1 MPSSTSCRSCS
12 VHLAGRALA
21 TAVTTL
27 AASLAGGPAP
37 SQTLPAGGGPV
48 FAAGADL
55 VILSATAVDGR
66 GQPVTDLEPGELRVY
81 DEGRPQ
87 PLEHF
92 TRASDLQARLLLLVD
107 ASGSM
112 DSDLQTT
119 STQMAAIQLLGAL
132 SPEDRVGLAGFDSD
146 YFALVQWTNDF
157 DAVRRALTELES
169 FGTTAL
175 HDALEKAAEDIA
187 GQGEGQRAIVVLT
200 DGNDT
205 ASGRTPEQVIARS
218 RALDVPIYAISVLSP
233 LDDPGSP
240 LYTGRERPTRATEG
254 AALLGRYAALSG
266 GQAFAASDFRSL
278 RTAALEIVRELKN
291 QYRLGYRP
299 PDEPAG
305 FRRVEIRSTRKG
317 VVVRT
322 RQGYVAAH

>member
-1 MPSSTSCRSCS
+1 MPISILRSC
-12 VHLAGRALA
+12 VRTAAVAAGALTGGTALA
-21 TAVTTL
+21 
-27 AASLAGGPAP
+27 
-37 SQTLPAGGGPV
+37 QTLPAGGGPV
-48 FAAGADL
+48 FSAGADL
-55 VILSATAVDGR
+55 VILSATAVDGKGR
-66 GQPVTDLEPGELRVY
+66 PVTDLKPGELRVF

-92 TRASDLQARLLLLVD
+92 TRADDLQARLLLLVD

-112 DSDLQTT
+112 DSELQTT

-132 SPEDRVGLAGFDSD
+132 SPEDRVGLAGFDKD
-146 YFALVQWTNDF
+146 YFALVQWTGNF
-157 DAVRRALTELES
+157 DEVRQALTELES

-187 GQGEGQRAIVVLT
+187 GQGEGQRAIVVIT

-205 ASGRTPEQVIARS
+205 ASERTPDEVIARS

-240 LYTGRERPTRATEG
+240 LYTGRERPTKAAEG
-254 AALLGRYAALSG
+254 VALLKRYATLSG
-266 GQAFAASDFRSL
+266 GQAFAVSDFRSL
-278 RTAALEIVRELKN
+278 RAAALEIVQELKN

-299 PDEPAG
+299 PNEPAG

-322 RQGYVAAH
+322 RQGYVAGH

>member
-1 MPSSTSCRSCS
+1 VTG
-12 VHLAGRALA
+12 VTLVTAALA
-21 TAVTTL
+21 SGAFAQAL
-27 AASLAGGPAP
+27 PGAGGA
-37 SQTLPAGGGPV
+37 V
-48 FAAGADL
+48 FSAGADL
-55 VILSATAVDGR
+55 VVLSATAVDGKGR
-66 GQPVTDLEPGELRVY
+66 PVTDLKPGELRVY

-92 TRASDLQARLLLLVD
+92 TRGSDLQARLLLLVD

-112 DSDLQTT
+112 DSELQTT

-132 SPEDRVGLAGFDSD
+132 SPEDRVGLAGFDDD
-146 YFALVQWTNDF
+146 YFALVQWTDDF
-157 DAVRRALTELES
+157 EKVKQALTELES

-187 GQGEGQRAIVVLT
+187 GQGEGQRAIVVIT

-205 ASGRTPEQVIARS
+205 ASERTPEQVIARS

-240 LYTGRERPTRATEG
+240 LYTGRERPTKAAEG
-254 AALLGRYAALSG
+254 AALLARYASLSG
-266 GQAFAASDFRSL
+266 GQAFTASDFKSL
-278 RTAALEIVRELKN
+278 RTAALKIVRELKN

-299 PDEPAG
+299 PNDPAG

-322 RQGYVAAH
+322 RQGYVAAR